1 MRLLSAQVLGFIV
14 AVELLAVAAV
24 VFAITHSA
32 FHWLDLAVCSGLL
45 VCSVALIEVRR
56 RVSVP
61 QPGNAVV
68 KELISIWCLPIA
80 LILPPAYGVLAPIPL
95 LVYTH
100 LRVHTGVAYRR
111 VFTAAA
117 IMLAFGAAGLSFRAI
132 TGAGLSTIAAP
143 TLNHLLPWVAAAL
156 LAAVVRWAVNVFLVT
171 AAIASTASDVQWPKL
186 IISKDTAFS
195 DLMEIC
201 FGVVTTFLL
210 AINPLL
216 ILITV
221 PPVLM
226 LQRTVQ
232 YAQLVAAVRRDSKT
246 GLLNAATWDQEAS
259 NAVRRAAKIGVPLA
273 MLLLDIDHF
282 KKVNDTLGHLAGDR
296 VLLAIA
302 NTLPGQLRR
311 GDLVGRFGG
320 EEFVVLLP
328 GHRHRGGVHHRRT
341 RPADDRRTGRLARR
355 AGRGAD
361 REDQRDRVHRRVQL
375 QHQGAQRPR
384 RPAGHRRPCPLPRQ
398 GPGSQPGLHRRQL
411 TASSPRTAIEP
422 TVTSTNRTATSGR
435 STLGNARWAAAMNA
449 GTSIPSRAAS
459 PALRNADRTNRTANS

>member
-1 MRLLSAQVLGFIV
+1 MRLLSAQVLGFIL
-14 AVELLAVAAV
+14 AVELLAVVAV
-24 VFAITHSA
+24 VFAVTHSA
-32 FHWLDLAVCSGLL
+32 FHPLDLALCSGLL
-45 VCSVALIEVRR
+45 VCSIALVEVRR
-56 RVSVP
+56 RVAVP

-68 KELISIWCLPIA
+68 KELISIWCMPIA

-95 LVYTH
+95 LIYTH
-100 LRVHTGVAYRR
+100 LRVPTGVAYRR

-132 TGAGLSTIAAP
+132 TGAGLQTVDAPSLAHVLPWIAAV
-143 TLNHLLPWVAAAL
+143 LVAAIA
-156 LAAVVRWAVNVFLVT
+156 RWAVNVFLVT
-171 AAIASTASDVQWPKL
+171 AAIASTTDVHWYKL
-186 IISKDTAFS
+186 IINKDTAFS
-195 DLMEIC
+195 DLMEIS
-201 FGVVTTFLL
+201 FGVITTYLL
-210 AINPLL
+210 AVNPLL
-216 ILITV
+216 ILVTV

-259 NAVRRAAKIGVPLA
+259 NAVRRASRIGVPLA

-328 GHRHRGGVHHRRT
+328 DTDTEEAFNIAERVRLMIADLVVSLEGLDEVPVEKTSVTVSIGVSAYNIKVHNDH
-341 RPADDRRTGRLARR
+341 ADLLAT
-355 AGRGAD
+355 AD
-361 REDQRDRVHRRVQL
+361 RALYRAKDQ
-375 QHQGAQRPR
+375 
-384 RPAGHRRPCPLPRQ
+384 
-398 GPGSQPGLHRRQL
+398 
-411 TASSPRTAIEP
+411 
-422 TVTSTNRTATSGR
+422 GR
-435 STLGNARWAAAMNA
+435 NQVCIGVN
-449 GTSIPSRAAS
+449 
-459 PALRNADRTNRTANS
+459 

>member
-1 MRLLSAQVLGFIV
+1 MRLLSAPVLGFIV
-14 AVELLAVAAV
+14 AVEILAVCAV
-24 VFAITHSA
+24 LFAITHSV
-32 FHWLDLAVCSGLL
+32 FHWRDLALCSGLL
-45 VCSVALIEVRR
+45 VCSIALVEVRR

-80 LILPPAYGVLAPIPL
+80 LILPPAYGVLAPVPL
-95 LVYTH
+95 LVLTH

-132 TGAGLSTIAAP
+132 AGIGFGEVALPSFA
-143 TLNHLLPWVAAAL
+143 HLLPWIVAVAI
-156 LAAVVRWAVNVFLVT
+156 AAVVRWAVNVFLVT
-171 AAIASTASDVQWPKL
+171 AAIASTASGVHWPKL
-186 IISKDTAFS
+186 IISKDTGFS

-201 FGVVTTFLL
+201 FGIITTFLL
-210 AINPLL
+210 AVNPFL

-259 NAVRRAAKIGVPLA
+259 NAMRRARRIGVPLA

-302 NTLPGQLRR
+302 NTLPSQLRR

-328 GHRHRGGVHHRRT
+328 DTDTEEAFSIAERVRLMIADLVVSLEGLDEVPIETTSVTVSIGVST
-341 RPADDRRTGRLARR
+341 LDADVHNDHADLLAT
-355 AGRGAD
+355 AD
-361 REDQRDRVHRRVQL
+361 RALYRAKDQ
-375 QHQGAQRPR
+375 
-384 RPAGHRRPCPLPRQ
+384 
-398 GPGSQPGLHRRQL
+398 
-411 TASSPRTAIEP
+411 
-422 TVTSTNRTATSGR
+422 GR
-435 STLGNARWAAAMNA
+435 NQVCVG
-449 GTSIPSRAAS
+449 
-459 PALRNADRTNRTANS
+459 ANS

>member
-32 FHWLDLAVCSGLL
+32 FHWLDFAVCSGLL

-132 TGAGLSTIAAP
+132 TGAGLSTIDAP
-143 TLNHLLPWVAAAL
+143 SLNHLMPWIGAAL
-156 LAAVVRWAVNVFLVT
+156 VAAVVRWVVNVFLVT
-171 AAIASTASDVQWPKL
+171 AAIASTATDVQWPKL

-195 DLMEIC
+195 DLMEIS

-210 AINPLL
+210 AVNPLL

-226 LQRTVQ
+226 LQRSVQ

-259 NAVRRAAKIGVPLA
+259 NAVRRASRVGVPLA

-328 GHRHRGGVHHRRT
+328 DTDTDEAFTIAERVRLMIAELVVSLEGLDEVPTEKTSVTVSIGVSSYNIKVHNDH
-341 RPADDRRTGRLARR
+341 ADLLAT
-355 AGRGAD
+355 AD
-361 REDQRDRVHRRVQL
+361 RALYRAKDQ
-375 QHQGAQRPR
+375 
-384 RPAGHRRPCPLPRQ
+384 
-398 GPGSQPGLHRRQL
+398 
-411 TASSPRTAIEP
+411 
-422 TVTSTNRTATSGR
+422 GR
-435 STLGNARWAAAMNA
+435 NQVCIGVS
-449 GTSIPSRAAS
+449 
-459 PALRNADRTNRTANS
+459 

>member
-1 MRLLSAQVLGFIV
+1 M
-14 AVELLAVAAV
+14 
-24 VFAITHSA
+24 
-32 FHWLDLAVCSGLL
+32 
-45 VCSVALIEVRR
+45 
-56 RVSVP
+56 
-61 QPGNAVV
+61 
-68 KELISIWCLPIA
+68 
-80 LILPPAYGVLAPIPL
+80 Y
-95 LVYTH
+95 
-100 LRVHTGVAYRR
+100 AYRR

-132 TGAGLSTIAAP
+132 TGAGLETIDAP
-143 TLNHLLPWVAAAL
+143 TLNHLLPWIGAAL
-156 LAAVVRWAVNVFLVT
+156 VAAVVRWAVNVFLVT
-171 AAIASTASDVQWPKL
+171 AAIASTATDVQWAKL

-259 NAVRRAAKIGVPLA
+259 NAVRRASKIGVPLA

-328 GHRHRGGVHHRRT
+328 DTDTEEAFTIAERVRLMIADLVVSLDGLDEVPIEKTSVTVSIGVSSYNIKVHNDH
-341 RPADDRRTGRLARR
+341 ADLLAT
-355 AGRGAD
+355 AD
-361 REDQRDRVHRRVQL
+361 RALYRAKDQ
-375 QHQGAQRPR
+375 
-384 RPAGHRRPCPLPRQ
+384 
-398 GPGSQPGLHRRQL
+398 
-411 TASSPRTAIEP
+411 
-422 TVTSTNRTATSGR
+422 GR
-435 STLGNARWAAAMNA
+435 NQVCIGVN
-449 GTSIPSRAAS
+449 
-459 PALRNADRTNRTANS
+459 

>member
-1 MRLLSAQVLGFIV
+1 VLRKSLTTNSDDHASVVHRLWSVRTWPMRLLSAQVLGFIV
-14 AVELLAVAAV
+14 AVEVLAVAAV

-45 VCSVALIEVRR
+45 VCSIALIEVRR

-80 LILPPAYGVLAPIPL
+80 LILPPVYGVLAPIPL

-132 TGAGLSTIAAP
+132 TGAGLETIDAP
-143 TLNHLLPWVAAAL
+143 TLNHLLPWVGAAL
-156 LAAVVRWAVNVFLVT
+156 VAAVVRWAVNVFLVT

-186 IISKDTAFS
+186 IVSKDTAFS

-259 NAVRRAAKIGVPLA
+259 NAVRRASKIGVPLA

-328 GHRHRGGVHHRRT
+328 DTDTEEAFSIAERVRLMIAELVVSLEGLDEVPTAKTSVTVSIGVSSYNIKVHNDHADLLATADRALYRAKDQDQPGDLVGELVV
-341 RPADDRRTGRLARR
+341 RVVARAVDHLQPAE
-355 AGRGAD
+355 AGR
-361 REDQRDRVHRRVQL
+361 
-375 QHQGAQRPR
+375 
-384 RPAGHRRPCPLPRQ
+384 
-398 GPGSQPGLHRRQL
+398 
-411 TASSPRTAIEP
+411 
-422 TVTSTNRTATSGR
+422 
-435 STLGNARWAAAMNA
+435 
-449 GTSIPSRAAS
+449 
-459 PALRNADRTNRTANS
+459 

>member
-1 MRLLSAQVLGFIV
+1 MRTWPMRLLSAQVLGFIV

-32 FHWLDLAVCSGLL
+32 FHLRDLALCSGLL
-45 VCSVALIEVRR
+45 VCSIALVEVRR

-80 LILPPAYGVLAPIPL
+80 LVLPPVYGVLAPIPL

-132 TGAGLSTIAAP
+132 TGAGLDTVTGP
-143 TLNHLLPWVAAAL
+143 TLNHLLPWIAAAL

-171 AAIASTASDVQWPKL
+171 AAIASTATDVQWPKL

-201 FGVVTTFLL
+201 FGVITTFLL
-210 AINPLL
+210 AVNPVL

-259 NAVRRAAKIGVPLA
+259 NAVRKAAKIGVPLA

-328 GHRHRGGVHHRRT
+328 DTDTEEAFSIAERVRMMIADLVVSLEGLDEVPVKKTSVTVSIGVSAYNIQVHNDH
-341 RPADDRRTGRLARR
+341 ADLLAT
-355 AGRGAD
+355 AD
-361 REDQRDRVHRRVQL
+361 RALYRAKDQ
-375 QHQGAQRPR
+375 
-384 RPAGHRRPCPLPRQ
+384 
-398 GPGSQPGLHRRQL
+398 
-411 TASSPRTAIEP
+411 
-422 TVTSTNRTATSGR
+422 GR
-435 STLGNARWAAAMNA
+435 NQVCIGVN
-449 GTSIPSRAAS
+449 
-459 PALRNADRTNRTANS
+459 

>member
-14 AVELLAVAAV
+14 AVEILAIVAV
-24 VFAITHSA
+24 VFAVTHSA
-32 FHWLDLAVCSGLL
+32 FRLKDLALCSGLL
-45 VCSVALIEVRR
+45 VCCIALVEVRR

-95 LVYTH
+95 LVLTH

-132 TGAGLSTIAAP
+132 TGAGLSTVDAP
-143 TLNHLLPWVAAAL
+143 SLQHLLPWIGAVL
-156 LAAVVRWAVNVFLVT
+156 IAAVVRWAVNVFLVT
-171 AAIASTASDVQWPKL
+171 AAIASTASDVHWPRL
-186 IISKDTAFS
+186 IVNKDTAFS
-195 DLMEIC
+195 DLMEIS
-201 FGVVTTFLL
+201 FGVITTFLL
-210 AINPLL
+210 AVNPLL

-259 NAVRRAAKIGVPLA
+259 NAVRRASRIGVPLA

-328 GHRHRGGVHHRRT
+328 DTDTEEAFNIAERVRLMIADLVVSLEGLDEVPIEQTSVTVSIGVSTLNTSVHHDH
-341 RPADDRRTGRLARR
+341 ADLLAT
-355 AGRGAD
+355 AD
-361 REDQRDRVHRRVQL
+361 RALYRAKDQ
-375 QHQGAQRPR
+375 
-384 RPAGHRRPCPLPRQ
+384 
-398 GPGSQPGLHRRQL
+398 
-411 TASSPRTAIEP
+411 
-422 TVTSTNRTATSGR
+422 GR
-435 STLGNARWAAAMNA
+435 NQVCIGVN
-449 GTSIPSRAAS
+449 
-459 PALRNADRTNRTANS
+459 